1 MIKKPIAVAC
11 LLAISGCVSPYSEV
25 PIANNFPTTS
35 QEKLQAASHWGLI
48 TNDLSK
54 RIQVKLEGKVDK
66 KQPLYVS
73 SKNAAPFNQAVV
85 AELISSLVSDG
96 YLVVKS
102 PENTIKVDVDTQVL
116 SFSPNRLQATASGV
130 PTAIVAGLWTLSEAG
145 VAITAAGVASGAIV
159 AADLANYF
167 NSGVASGSTPKT
179 ELIINVSVSDAS
191 HYLAVS
197 RATYYVSDT
206 DKWLYQAA
214 QMSNFTVRGD

>member
-1 MIKKPIAVAC
+1 MIKKITVAAC
-11 LLAISGCVSPYSEV
+11 VIAISGCVSPYSEA
-25 PIANNFPTTS
+25 PIAKNFPTTS

-54 RIQVKLEGKVDK
+54 RIQVKVDGKIDK
-66 KQPLYVS
+66 KQPLYIS
-73 SKNAAPFNQAVV
+73 SKNSAPFNQAVV
-85 AELISSLVSDG
+85 AELISSLVADG
-96 YLVVKS
+96 YLVVKN

-116 SFSPNRLQATASGV
+116 SFSPNRLQASASGV

-159 AADLANYF
+159 AKDLDNYF
-167 NSGVASGSTPKT
+167 GSEVASGSTPKT
-179 ELIINVSVSDAS
+179 ELIINVSVSDAN
-191 HYLAVS
+191 HYIAVS

-214 QMSNFTVRGD
+214 QVSTFNVRGD